1 MKTKELQEK
10 IVKNMKTWQKIED
23 ASVANTGRIMERTD
37 NPIIRMVMEI
47 IQNDSKMHYRVQQ
60 FIADSFE
67 KAALSLNID
76 ELNAISEMVENHL
89 QIEKRMV
96 GLVEESLKVVKGKK
110 MLVQEYLLDYLMED
124 EKKHDRL
131 LGNLGKI
138 KSGIYPYA

>member
-23 ASVANTGRIMERTD
+23 ASVANTGAIMEKTD
-37 NPIIRMVMEI
+37 NPIIRTVMEI

-67 KAALSLNID
+67 KASLSLNID

-96 GLVEESLKVVKGKK
+96 GLVKESLAAIQGKK

-124 EKKHDRL
+124 EEKHNRL
-131 LGNLGKI
+131 LENLGKI